1 MKKITDEMIMDL
13 ADGNLN
19 NKQAKDVILF
29 IKKSSTAR
37 KKYEAFIKTSA
48 DFGKLNSQNDSAQ
61 EIPSNIRNL
70 INKSKAS
77 SRQKV
82 DQKKMFLDFSLFSN
96 FFTNFRGIRTGF
108 GIAVASLMIGV
119 FGTNIYYDN
128 LSINRNE
135 LKTRSGV
142 QLIKN
147 DIEIYI
153 DKNNNTIYPGEVII
167 NNDTISIYIK
177 SLNEGEVF
185 LKFINQNIS
194 NPINK
199 KIKPK
204 IKTQIQSFKVTS
216 PPELLI
222 FQIVF
227 LSDGKKQFEKSYKFI
242 VENN

>member
-96 FFTNFRGIRTGF
+96 FFT
-108 GIAVASLMIGV
+108 
-119 FGTNIYYDN
+119 
-128 LSINRNE
+128 
-135 LKTRSGV
+135 RSM
-142 QLIKN
+142 
-147 DIEIYI
+147 
-153 DKNNNTIYPGEVII
+153 
-167 NNDTISIYIK
+167 
-177 SLNEGEVF
+177 F
-185 LKFINQNIS
+185 LK
-194 NPINK
+194 
-199 KIKPK
+199 
-204 IKTQIQSFKVTS
+204 
-216 PPELLI
+216 LI
-222 FQIVF
+222 PDPT
-227 LSDGKKQFEKSYKFI
+227 L
-242 VENN
+242 